1 MTQQLTDHPTAETT
15 TIDVRSIPRPM
26 RHPLIFNTFDRLD
39 RDKSIHVVSDHDP
52 RPLRYLFDVK
62 YSGAF
67 TWDYVEEGPDAWCVR
82 IGRSAPSEAGKAIS
96 SGYRCSSSLRLAI
109 GGRNGKEFP

>member
-1 MTQQLTDHPTAETT
+1 MFALPQRRDRLARRCSPYDTAAYRSPPAETT
-15 TIDVRSIPRPM
+15 TIDVRPIPRPM

-39 RDKSIHVVSDHDP
+39 RDESIHVVSDHDP
-52 RPLRYLFDVK
+52 RPLRYLFDVR

-82 IGRSAPSEAGKAIS
+82 IGRCAPAEAG
-96 SGYRCSSSLRLAI
+96 
-109 GGRNGKEFP
+109 